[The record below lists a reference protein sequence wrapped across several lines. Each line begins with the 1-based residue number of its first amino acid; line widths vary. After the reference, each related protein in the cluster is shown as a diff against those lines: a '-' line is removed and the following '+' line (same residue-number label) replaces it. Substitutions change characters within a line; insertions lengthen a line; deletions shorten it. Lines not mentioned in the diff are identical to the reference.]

1 MNRLSQKYLPCNLS
15 SLLLLFL
22 CVFAALL
29 AGCVAAPAKH
39 DGMIP
44 TTFETAGKHSKTVS
58 VSVQGGRETK
68 LLTSTQISD
77 EAFTQALADSITKS
91 QTFSRVVQGKA
102 ADYLLTVT
110 LFNLEQP
117 MFGLTYTVKMEAGWT
132 LQRAD
137 NSTVVWQESIKSE
150 HTATFSDA
158 FAAVTRL
165 RLATEGA
172 ARDNIAK
179 GLAKISQLKL

>member
-1 MNRLSQKYLPCNLS
+1 MNRPTQKYLPCKLS

-22 CVFAALL
+22 CTFAALL
-29 AGCVAAPAKH
+29 AGCAASPAKYE
-39 DGMIP
+39 GMIP

-58 VSVQGGRETK
+58 VSVQGGRESK
-68 LLTSTQISD
+68 LSTPTQISD
-77 EAFTQALADSITKS
+77 EAFMQALVDSITKS
-91 QTFSRVVQGKA
+91 QMFSNVIQGKG

-110 LFNLEQP
+110 LFNMEQP
-117 MFGLTYTVKMEAGWT
+117 VFGLTFTVKMEAGWT

-137 NSTVVWQESIKSE
+137 NGTVVWQESIKSE

-158 FAAVTRL
+158 FVALTRR
-165 RLATEGA
+165 RLAAEGA